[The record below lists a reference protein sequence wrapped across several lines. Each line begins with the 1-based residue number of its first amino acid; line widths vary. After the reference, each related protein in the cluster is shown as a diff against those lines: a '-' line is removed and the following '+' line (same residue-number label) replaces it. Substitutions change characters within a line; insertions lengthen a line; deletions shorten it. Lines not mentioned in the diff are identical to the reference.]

1 MADGEIRIKVS
12 VDGKE
17 MDTTITGLD
26 KMQASGKKAASGI
39 KDVATALGLVK
50 VASAAIHVLSSSLDG
65 AIKRFDTIERYPK
78 VMESLGY
85 GADSSRQS
93 VDKLSKGIEGLP
105 TTLDSVVASAQKM
118 TTITG
123 QLDKSTDAVIA
134 LNNSFMA
141 NGASVSDADRGMTQ
155 YLQMLSKGTVD
166 MMSWRTLQETMGVA
180 LRKTAEAMGYQGS
193 SAVNQLYAALQ
204 SGKTTFA
211 EFQNSLIGIAT
222 GTGEIAKLAQENSAG
237 IATSFTNLK
246 TAVTRN
252 LADLVKVFDNV
263 SKAITGKTISQ
274 NINGMKD
281 VINAS
286 FKTIKSV
293 VEGATPIFKGFA
305 EVIKATI
312 SVVKALSPVL
322 LGVAT
327 AYAGFKIIGKVNGL
341 VQKSNALISTARKSG
356 EALTVTTK
364 LFTSATAKKTLAES
378 ADVTATEAQIA
389 VQAAQNGT
397 MGLGTAAIGLLTGAL
412 TIHEAATIAA
422 TVATNALNAALSFI
436 ASPIGLTVAAVG
448 ALVAVLGI
456 SKMTTDEATDSTSGL
471 DAATKRLI
479 ETTEKDAKK
488 SQDNADA
495 RKKAIEDI
503 DANTEAYN
511 ALADELDGLM
521 KKEHKSTADKAR
533 MQAITESLNGSLEG
547 LGIAYDKERDSLSMG
562 NYQLKARIKAMQA
575 STKAQE
581 AQKNLIPITKELA
594 KSEKHLTD
602 MKAEREKLEFST
614 SEKEMARAQAKLKTA
629 QEQIDYAKKQGKSLD
644 EINTKIDEESKHYA
658 NLQAQSKSANDT
670 IVESQAITDEAVA
683 NGVMG
688 QASSYENLTNAQ
700 KEAVD
705 SMKSKW
711 QEYQEKAGNMFS
723 ALKQDSA
730 LSVDELITNLSKNQ
744 TAMSQWGDN
753 MQALR
758 TRLSQLHLSD
768 ALISQFE
775 EMGPEAGLTLQ
786 NVVQTSDDKLKEL
799 AGTFE
804 KRSGTATDS
813 VKKIFDFEGS
823 GITDNITQFVTQTKD
838 SLGTQLSAAFSS
850 AGKDAAS
857 KAAEAVTTSVGEL
870 ADSASQTVTTAF
882 SALGENIPEGVA
894 AGVDNNAKVMGGSV
908 GDMATLAMDTFK
920 ALLGIHSPSTIFTD
934 YGKNIIEGLKNGVS
948 TNKGL
953 ALAAMRELA
962 TALPHTFDG
971 LSSQF
976 VQIGSYL
983 MEGLAQGIRDNT
995 GAAVAAA
1002 KAAADKVKAV
1012 TQHTYDENSP
1022 SKWMKDFVGKYLMY
1036 GLADGLEKYVGYPV
1050 KAMARVS
1057 EAVKMPAVTAEMA
1070 LGSGYAGY
1078 RVYNNSTANYYNKSS
1093 DNTAILAAMRGL
1105 SNRPIVVSIET
1116 DGNNIARAIATP
1128 MENQLNRNKALK
1140 NMLKG
1145 VRNY

>member
-141 NGASVSDADRGMTQ
+141 NGASVSDANRGMIQ

-222 GTGEIAKLAQENSAG
+222 GTGEIAKLAQQNSAG
-237 IATSFTNLK
+237 IATSFANLK

-252 LADLVKVFDNV
+252 LADLVKVFDDM
-263 SKAITGKTISQ
+263 SKAITGKTIAQ

-293 VEGATPIFKGFA
+293 VKGATPIFKGFA

-312 SVVKALSPVL
+312 PVVKALSPVL

-397 MGLGTAAIGLLTGAL
+397 VGLGTAVIGLFTGA
-412 TIHEAATIAA
+412 TKIHELATIAA
-422 TVATNALNAALSFI
+422 TAATNAFNAALSFI
-436 ASPIGLTVAAVG
+436 ASPIGLVVTAVG
-448 ALVAVLGI
+448 ALAAILGI
-456 SKMTTDEATDSTSGL
+456 SKMTTDKAADSTSGL
-471 DAATKRLI
+471 DAATKKLI
-479 ETTEKDAKK
+479 ETTEKDTKK

-575 STKAQE
+575 STKLQE
-581 AQKNLIPITKELA
+581 AQKNLAPITDELL

-602 MKAEREKLEFST
+602 LKKDRAKAE
-614 SEKEMARAQAKLKTA
+614 KENAKA
-629 QEQIDYAKKQGKSLD
+629 EQEMLSGHVTMNNKKAEALDKVNAEIDA
-644 EINTKIDEESKHYA
+644 ETKHYA
-658 NLQAQSKSANDT
+658 DLQAQSKSTNDS
-670 IVESQAITDEAVA
+670 IVESQAIVDEAVA

-894 AGVDNNAKVMGGSV
+894 AGVNNNASVMGGSV

-1036 GLADGLEKYVGYPV
+1036 GLANGLEKYVGYPV

>member
-85 GADSSRQS
+85 GAEESKKS
-93 VDKLSKGIEGLP
+93 VDELSKGIEGLP

-252 LADLVKVFDNV
+252 LADLVKVFDDM

-312 SVVKALSPVL
+312 PVVKALSPVL

-378 ADVTATEAQIA
+378 ADVTATEAQMA

-397 MGLGTAAIGLLTGAL
+397 VGLGTAVIGLFTGA
-412 TIHEAATIAA
+412 TKIHELATIAA
-422 TVATNALNAALSFI
+422 TAATNAFNAALSFI
-436 ASPIGLTVAAVG
+436 ASPIGLVVTAVG
-448 ALVAVLGI
+448 ALAAILGI
-456 SKMTTDEATDSTSGL
+456 SKMTTDKATDSTAGL

-479 ETTEKDAKK
+479 ETTEKDTKK

-575 STKAQE
+575 STKLQE
-581 AQKNLIPITKELA
+581 AQKNLAPITDELL

-602 MKAEREKLEFST
+602 LKKDRAKAE
-614 SEKEMARAQAKLKTA
+614 KENAKA
-629 QEQIDYAKKQGKSLD
+629 EQEMLSGHVTMNNKKAEALDKVNAEIDA
-644 EINTKIDEESKHYA
+644 ETKHYA
-658 NLQAQSKSANDT
+658 DLQAQSKSTNDS
-670 IVESQAITDEAVA
+670 IVESQAIVDEAVA

-688 QASSYENLTNAQ
+688 QVSSYENLSAAQ

-705 SMKSKW
+705 SMNSKW
-711 QEYQEKAGNMFS
+711 QEYQEQATNMFDVLS
-723 ALKQDSA
+723 DKQTM
-730 LSVDELITNLSKNQ
+730 SVDEMAANLEENQ
-744 TAMSQWGDN
+744 RVMGQWADN
-753 MQALR
+753 MA
-758 TRLSQLHLSD
+758 
-768 ALISQFE
+768 
-775 EMGPEAGLTLQ
+775 TLASRGVDQ
-786 NVVQTSDDKLKEL
+786 GVLDKLRDLGPKG
-799 AGTFE
+799 AGYVAALVDATPAQLDRLNTAF
-804 KRSGTATDS
+804 KNGGTVATDTLKTS
-813 VKKIFDFEGS
+813 LKGAFDFESS
-823 GITDNITQFVTQTKD
+823 GLSSQIMDFATQTKD

-870 ADSASQTVTTAF
+870 ADSASQTVATAF